1 VLERMTPVRRRR
13 HDGPQ
18 ILFSPDALLR
28 LTAGFDHLAAVMAV
42 TLGPTQGPI
51 LNALSRGSVELVSDA
66 GTVARRIVEVPDRG
80 RNAGAMILRHLSWQ
94 THERFGDGAATAAV
108 LSRAMV
114 SEGVAR
120 IAAGVDP
127 ASIGRGLER
136 ALPAALAA
144 LSRSTYKSSVTA
156 SYSARRRLRSLPRLC
171 GRVGQDLQINALQRA
186 VGALVQSKLPVRV
199 QQLVEWPPDRHPRG
213 H

>member
-1 VLERMTPVRRRR
+1 MRS
-13 HDGPQ
+13 
-18 ILFSPDALLR
+18 IR

-94 THERFGDGAATAAV
+94 MHERFGDGAATAAV

-114 SEGVAR
+114 AAGVAR
-120 IAAGVDP
+120 IAAGVEPGVESSGVWTWHCPLPSPRSLQRQHRRMISAVLEATATGITGDP
-127 ASIGRGLER
+127 E
-136 ALPAALAA
+136 LAA
-144 LSRSTYKSSVTA
+144 VLA
-156 SYSARRRLRSLPRLC
+156 EIIDIPE
-171 GRVGQDLQINALQRA
+171 I
-186 VGALVQSKLPVRV
+186 GAAI
-199 QQLVEWPPDRHPRG
+199 DH
-213 H
+213 